1 LGAPVNLVIKP
12 PAGLSPKKR
21 FQSLYLVPRQKARE
35 AIDEQRRARI
45 IKKQDLEKRQRQAKS
60 QAESQTNRQEIN
72 RLLAIEN
79 ARSGLGTIRG
89 SQQQRER
96 GLFIT
101 DVEEQRRL
109 KPILP
114 ARESRIGTGAFKQ
127 SVVIEGSG
135 MPKMPRKVDDKSSLA
150 GIITAT
156 APPTTTLTSSGK
168 SVRATGLGTL
178 PMGTKPKQTEFPS
191 PRGSLPRGFS
201 PQRQPEVET
210 TPTMPQ
216 QKTTQEPSTMKEKV
230 KKDKAK
236 MKKEAKQRKP
246 KLSDEEILEKRRF
259 EAEVEAKDL
268 FLKEEKRITSL
279 QQQQLERDKEKILV
293 DEKIAQRNVEESQ
306 TELGTDAGSINRLL
320 IKKGGIDF
328 L

>member
-1 LGAPVNLVIKP
+1 
-12 PAGLSPKKR
+12 
-21 FQSLYLVPRQKARE
+21 
-35 AIDEQRRARI
+35 
-45 IKKQDLEKRQRQAKS
+45 
-60 QAESQTNRQEIN
+60 
-72 RLLAIEN
+72 
-79 ARSGLGTIRG
+79 
-89 SQQQRER
+89 
-96 GLFIT
+96 
-101 DVEEQRRL
+101 
-109 KPILP
+109 
-114 ARESRIGTGAFKQ
+114 
-127 SVVIEGSG
+127 
-135 MPKMPRKVDDKSSLA
+135 
-150 GIITAT
+150 
-156 APPTTTLTSSGK
+156 
-168 SVRATGLGTL
+168 
-178 PMGTKPKQTEFPS
+178 
-191 PRGSLPRGFS
+191 
-201 PQRQPEVET
+201 
-210 TPTMPQ
+210 MPQ